1 MTRPNPPSSAPRSL
15 GVFGV
20 VGFLVFVELVSGLVQ
35 GMMPTLLPR
44 IGTELHVSA
53 GNLNWVNSA
62 QLLSSA
68 VCVPLF
74 ARLGDMYGHRRLL
87 RVAAVAL
94 AAGSML
100 VAWAPSYA
108 VFLLGRVLQG
118 ALAALLPL
126 EIGLV
131 RDRLS
136 PERSRGAV
144 AFLVGSLT
152 LGASAGLVLS
162 GLLGEA
168 ISGVRGILWI
178 PAVAALFCVGVV
190 FFLVPES
197 VTRAAGRVDWAGA
210 VLLSSG
216 LAALL
221 LAIAEGPQL
230 GWLDARTLGLF
241 AVAVV
246 AAAAWVRVEL
256 RVAEP
261 IVDLRLTVRRELLP
275 VYVAAFML
283 GTATFGAQTAAA
295 VFVASP
301 ASQLGY
307 GFGYDTLGIAWLML
321 PNGLMAFVAATVAGR
336 LIRRV
341 GPRAVLASG
350 GGLMTAGYA
359 VLVLAHGEPWQFVAA
374 NSLIGFATGLSI
386 SAMPALIMDASP
398 ADRTGIA
405 TGLHNTAKTLGG
417 SVAGAVF
424 AAVLTAVTL
433 QGTEVPTE
441 SAYRIVWACCAA
453 VALLIAVAAL
463 AIRPAGA
470 VRRAAEP
477 APVTTG

>member
-1 MTRPNPPSSAPRSL
+1 MTQPGPPSPVPRSL
-15 GVFGV
+15 AV

-35 GMMPTLLPR
+35 GMMPALLPR

-53 GNLNWVNSA
+53 GNLNWVSSA

-87 RVAAVAL
+87 RVAIVTL
-94 AAGSML
+94 AAGSVL
-100 VAWAPSYA
+100 VAWAPTYA
-108 VFLLGRVLQG
+108 VLLFGRVLQG

-136 PERSRGAV
+136 PERARGAV

-162 GLLGEA
+162 GVLGEA

-178 PAVAALFCVGVV
+178 PAVAALLCVGVV

-210 VLLSSG
+210 ALLSGG

-221 LAIAEGPQL
+221 LGIAEGPQL

-241 AVAVV
+241 AVALV

-256 RVAEP
+256 RVADP

-301 ASQLGY
+301 PSQLGY

-321 PNGLMAFVAATVAGR
+321 PNGLMAFAAATAAGR

-341 GPRAVLASG
+341 GPRTVLATG

-359 VLVLAHGEPWQFVAA
+359 ALVLAHGEPWQFVVA
-374 NSLIGFATGLSI
+374 NGMIGFATGLCI

-441 SAYRIVWACCAA
+441 NAYRVVWACCAA
-453 VALLIAVAAL
+453 VAVLIALAAMTV
-463 AIRPAGA
+463 RPVGA
-470 VRRAAEP
+470 VRPAAEP
-477 APVTTG
+477 LPVTTG

>member
-1 MTRPNPPSSAPRSL
+1 MTHPGPPSPVPRSL
-15 GVFGV
+15 AV

-44 IGTELHVSA
+44 IGTELQVSA
-53 GNLNWVNSA
+53 GNLNWVSSA

-87 RVAAVAL
+87 RVAVSTLAV
-94 AAGSML
+94 GSVL
-100 VAWAPSYA
+100 VAWAPTYP
-108 VFLLGRVLQG
+108 VLLFGRVLQG
-118 ALAALLPL
+118 VLAALLPL

-144 AFLVGSLT
+144 ALLVGALT

-162 GLLGEA
+162 GILGEA

-178 PAVAALFCVGVV
+178 PAVAALLCVGVV

-197 VTRAAGRVDWAGA
+197 VTRAAGKVDWAGA
-210 VLLSSG
+210 ALLSGG

-221 LAIAEGPQL
+221 LGIAEGPQL

-241 AVAVV
+241 AVALV

-261 IVDLRLTVRRELLP
+261 IVDLRLTVRRDLLP

-295 VFVASP
+295 VFIASP
-301 ASQLGY
+301 PSQLGY
-307 GFGYDTLGIAWLML
+307 GFGYDTLGIAWLLL
-321 PNGLMAFVAATVAGR
+321 PNGLMAFAAATVAGR
-336 LIRRV
+336 LTRLA
-341 GPRAVLASG
+341 GSRAVLATG

-359 VLVLAHGEPWQFVAA
+359 VLVLAHGEPWQFVVA
-374 NSLIGFATGLSI
+374 NGMIGFATGLSI

-417 SVAGAVF
+417 SVMRRCVRGRPHRGHPAGHRGAH
-424 AAVLTAVTL
+424 
-433 QGTEVPTE
+433 GERVPHHLG
-441 SAYRIVWACCAA
+441 
-453 VALLIAVAAL
+453 LLCRCGRADRTG
-463 AIRPAGA
+463 RPGRPPHGA
-470 VRRAAEP
+470 VRRTAEP
-477 APVTTG
+477 LPATTG